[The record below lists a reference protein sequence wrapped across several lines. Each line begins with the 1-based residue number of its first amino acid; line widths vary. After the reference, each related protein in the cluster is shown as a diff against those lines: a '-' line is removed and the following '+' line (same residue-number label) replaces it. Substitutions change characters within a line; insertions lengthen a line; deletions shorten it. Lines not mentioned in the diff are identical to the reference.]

1 MVLLRIIVICL
12 VALGPVGMA
21 AAGVSSGD
29 ADAVSVDCHDSS
41 DGAADMAASHCLGMG
56 CCVMIEQ
63 KLLTITLVGKK
74 IDPDC
79 GPTAEPLLRQV
90 LATRPDKPPR
100 LF

>member
-1 MVLLRIIVICL
+1 MLRIIVICL
-12 VALGPVGMA
+12 VALGPLGMA
-21 AAGVSSGD
+21 AAGVSDGD
-29 ADAVSVDCHDSS
+29 ADAVSVDCHDIS
-41 DGAADMAASHCLGMG
+41 DKAADMTAGHCLGMG

-63 KLLTITLVGKK
+63 TLPTITLAGKK

-79 GPTAEPLLRQV
+79 GPTAEPLLRQI